1 MSLRTRLLVGVLALS
16 ALAMAVVGVVVWR
29 VLDHYLIQQVD
40 DSLTRDSPSMVRAL
54 VGGQLPPGARSEAER
69 ALLRNRYYVAVRSD
83 TGEVVGQTPTPLE
96 GSEYLSPPDLS
107 EVAPSASSA
116 KSWFVTLS
124 ATSGSPT
131 YRARVTPLQQG
142 GTVVVATPITDVET
156 TLSRLVTIEVIASGV
171 VLLALSG
178 LVIWV
183 VRRGL
188 RPLEDVVT
196 AADGV
201 AAGDLNHRVP
211 VGNPNTEVGH
221 LGVAFNTMVDRIQES
236 FAERDESEDRLRRF
250 VADASH
256 ELRTPLT
263 SIRGYAE
270 LFRQGAVE
278 EPQQLS
284 LAMRRIEDEA
294 ARMGVLVDDLLLL
307 ARLDHGRTLE
317 SNPVDLSRLV
327 DDAVADAR
335 AVEPDRPITV
345 ERPDR
350 PLVVPG
356 DDVRLHQ
363 VVANLLANARVH
375 TPPGTPVTVSLAL
388 ENGDAV
394 VAVADQGPGM
404 SADAV
409 NHAFERFYRAEGSR
423 SRKHGGA
430 GLGLAIVA
438 AVVGAHGGS
447 VDVTSELGRGATFSV
462 RLPVHPTFPPPDPES
477 RSDVSEKPLIPKQL
491 PLYSAANPQP
501 EAPAS

>member
-1 MSLRTRLLVGVLALS
+1 MSLRARLLVGVLALS

-40 DSLTRDSPSMVRAL
+40 DSLTRDSAAMVRAV
-54 VGGQLPPGARSEAER
+54 VGGQVPPGVRSEADR
-69 ALLRNRYYVAVRSD
+69 AFQRNRYYVALRSD
-83 TGEVVGQTPTPLE
+83 TGQVVFQTPGPLQ
-96 GSEYLSPPDLS
+96 GTEYLAPPDLTDVTTTPTS
-107 EVAPSASSA
+107 PD
-116 KSWFVTLS
+116 SWFETVS

-142 GTVVVATPITDVET
+142 GTVVVATPITDVEA
-156 TLSRLVTIEVIASGV
+156 TLSHLVTIEVIASGI
-171 VLLALSG
+171 VLLALTV

-201 AAGDLNHRVP
+201 AAGDLSHRVP
-211 VGNPNTEVGH
+211 VSNPNTEVGH
-221 LGVAFNTMVDRIQES
+221 LGVAFNTMVDRIEES

-270 LFRQGAVE
+270 LFRQGAVD

-307 ARLDHGRTLE
+307 ARLDHGRILE
-317 SNPVDLSRLV
+317 RDPVDLSRLV
-327 DDAVADAR
+327 DDAVADAC
-335 AVEPDRPITV
+335 AVEPDRPINV
-345 ERPDR
+345 ERPDG
-350 PLVVPG
+350 PVVVPG

-375 TPPGTPVTVSLAL
+375 TPPGTPVTVRLAL

-404 SADAV
+404 TPDAV
-409 NHAFERFYRAEGSR
+409 SHAFERFYRAEPSR
-423 SRKHGGA
+423 SRQHGGA
-430 GLGLAIVA
+430 GLGLAIVE
-438 AVVGAHGGS
+438 AVVSAHGGS
-447 VDVTSELGRGATFSV
+447 VDVASEPGHGATFSV
-462 RLPVHPTFPPPDPES
+462 RLPVHPPPLPPPDPGS
-477 RSDVSEKPLIPKQL
+477 RSDVSGKQL
-491 PLYSAANPQP
+491 TGDQVPIYAVHPQP
-501 EAPAS
+501 EAPGR

>member
-1 MSLRTRLLVGVLALS
+1 VSLRARLLVGVLVLS

-29 VLDHYLIQQVD
+29 VLDDYLIQQVD
-40 DSLTRDSPSMVRAL
+40 DELSRDSAGMVRA
-54 VGGQLPPGARSEAER
+54 VIGGQVPPGSRPEGER
-69 ALLRNRYYVAVRSD
+69 AFQRTRYYVALRSD
-83 TGEVVGQTPTPLE
+83 TGQVVYETPGPLE
-96 GSEYLSPPDLS
+96 GNEYLAPPDLTD
-107 EVAPSASSA
+107 VATSSGSTG
-116 KSWFVTLS
+116 SWFTTTTAV
-124 ATSGSPT
+124 SGSPT
-131 YRARVTPLQQG
+131 YRARVTPLAQG
-142 GTVVVATPITDVET
+142 GTVVVATPLTDVEA
-156 TLSRLVTIEVIASGV
+156 TLSRLVTIEVIASGI
-171 VLLALSG
+171 VLLALTG

-201 AAGDLNHRVP
+201 ATGDLTHRVP
-211 VGNPNTEVGH
+211 VSNPNTEVGH

-236 FAERDESEDRLRRF
+236 FAERDESEERLRRF

-270 LFRQGAVE
+270 LFRQGAVD
-278 EPQQLS
+278 EPEQLG

-317 SNPVDLSRLV
+317 RDPVDLSRLV

-335 AVEPDRPITV
+335 AVEPERPITV
-345 ERPDR
+345 DR
-350 PLVVPG
+350 PEAAVVVPG

-375 TPPGTPVTVSLAL
+375 TPPGTPVNVRVSL

-404 SADAV
+404 SPEAV
-409 NHAFERFYRAEGSR
+409 SHAFERFYRAEGSR

-438 AVVGAHGGS
+438 AVVSAHGGS
-447 VDVTSELGRGATFSV
+447 VGVTSQLGHGATFSV
-462 RLPVHPTFPPPDPES
+462 RLPVHPPPPPPPEPVPSVTEDTYS
-477 RSDVSEKPLIPKQL
+477 R
-491 PLYSAANPQP
+491 
-501 EAPAS
+501 